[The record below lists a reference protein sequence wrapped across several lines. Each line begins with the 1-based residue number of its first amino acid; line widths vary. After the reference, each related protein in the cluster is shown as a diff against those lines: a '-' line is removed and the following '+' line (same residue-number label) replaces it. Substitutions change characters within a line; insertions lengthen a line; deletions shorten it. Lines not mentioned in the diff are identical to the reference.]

1 MHEEPVLPSADLGAV
16 RGPLAGVTVLELG
29 MVMQVP
35 LAAQMLGDYGAD
47 VIKVERQPPGE
58 ILRTLDPIA
67 TEEGTGSCYYAALG
81 RNKRTL
87 SLDIKSPEGHSTLM
101 RLVEKADVLL
111 HNFRPGVMERLG
123 LGYEQLAEHNPRLVY
138 AAGFA
143 FGETGPLASMPGQDM
158 LAQAYSGFAL
168 SGVADGDPPKISNT
182 PVIDYMT
189 ALSLTQGIMA
199 ALIER
204 QRSGLGQKV
213 TTSLLDVAFAAQVL
227 EVSSIAVHGERTSW
241 IKRSMSL
248 AASDGWLIVLTL
260 FRDNPLKAICSA
272 FDLPDMSAEE
282 GLATA
287 DQQNRRLT
295 EIEER
300 LRPVFARYTVAE
312 CIEKLGRHDVLCSP
326 FNTLETAMA
335 SEQIRH
341 NGMLWNIPV
350 AGKAERELVGNP
362 VKLSRTPLGL
372 REAPSCI
379 GGMSANVLSR
389 FGFGQ
394 DEIDRLIERGV
405 VYADG
410 KAQ

>member
-1 MHEEPVLPSADLGAV
+1 MREKPVLPSADRSAV

-81 RNKRTL
+81 RNKQTL

-123 LGYEQLAEHNPRLVY
+123 LGYEQLAEHNPRLIY

-168 SGVADGDPPKISNT
+168 SGVADGDPPRISNT

-282 GLATA
+282 GMATA
-287 DQQNRRLT
+287 DQQNRRLA

-300 LRPVFARYTVAE
+300 LRPVLARYTVAE
-312 CIEKLGRHDVLCSP
+312 CIERLGQNDVLCSP

-335 SEQIRH
+335 SDQVRH

-372 REAPSCI
+372 REAPSGI
-379 GGMSANVLSR
+379 GGMSADVLCR
-389 FGFGQ
+389 FGFGR